1 VDEGRRRSLST
12 EEEEEEEEEEGI
24 VGEETFT
31 TKDSEA
37 WAM

>member
-12 EEEEEEEEEEGI
+12 EEEEEEEEEGI